1 MWGLALAT
9 SGNTVWCLRRSNPC
23 LGICRALWCCR
34 FSSSGKSTVPDM
46 PHPRSEFSRSGV
58 KSSSYPHLR
67 TRVFDGVD
75 LILTCVPAVQ
85 APYPPPP
92 TPTTL
97 LVADGKLL
105 PLWRLPT
112 ARNLTHPTMK
122 HTFFVCPGTASCLH
136 HGPHDH
142 HPLLYHPDE
151 KIHCYNAS
159 LKLPSSRKMLSSR
172 GWEHTSCHHDGPAV
186 IPALTDV
193 SIDLCMCMHQLFMI
207 ARR

>member
-1 MWGLALAT
+1 MLPL
-9 SGNTVWCLRRSNPC
+9 L
-23 LGICRALWCCR
+23 ILWEEY
-34 FSSSGKSTVPDM
+34 STWHAAPKV
-46 PHPRSEFSRSGV
+46 RILTIRCELFY
-58 KSSSYPHLR
+58 YPHLR

-142 HPLLYHPDE
+142 HPLLHHPDE

-172 GWEHTSCHHDGPAV
+172 GWEHTSCHHDVPAV
-186 IPALTDV
+186 IVPP
-193 SIDLCMCMHQLFMI
+193 SPYRCINPCMCMHQLFMI
-207 ARR
+207 ARRQHCRHLDCHPPPPPNSQHFGA